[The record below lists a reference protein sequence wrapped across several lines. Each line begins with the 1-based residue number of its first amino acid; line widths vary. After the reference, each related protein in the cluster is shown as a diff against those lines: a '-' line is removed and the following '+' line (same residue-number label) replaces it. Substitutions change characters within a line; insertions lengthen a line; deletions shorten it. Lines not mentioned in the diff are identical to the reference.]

1 MPDAVS
7 TETND
12 DLHAELSAEWDKLS
26 AADEAPQSTEQAPA
40 SAETPTE
47 TAKAAADRARDEH
60 GRFVKKAAEAATE
73 PVQTPETQA
82 AAQTLPT
89 EQAQPQ
95 AAQTRPIGPP
105 PGWSVAAKAE
115 FDKLSPAIKEAI
127 AKREE
132 EVSNGFAKLQSFKG
146 LEPYAEHAARAG
158 TTLPQVM
165 ERFFAAEQLLATDF
179 VSGIQS
185 LCQHFNVNPAALVAA
200 LGGQGQGY
208 QQPHA
213 QPQVRD
219 NRVDALERR
228 LAQYEQERAMEA
240 QNGISAEIQA
250 FAAKPENKYFEN
262 VRRSMSILLSNEQ
275 AYDDDEVHDLKWA
288 YDRACWAHPEIRQL
302 LINEQA
308 EARAQEAQRKASE
321 ARRASG
327 SLNPGSPL
335 PNGSNSGPN
344 RNLSVRDELLA
355 NWDAH
360 AI

>member
-26 AADEAPQSTEQAPA
+26 VADEAPQPKEQAPA
-40 SAETPTE
+40 PSETPAE

-73 PVQTPETQA
+73 PVQTPEAQA

-95 AAQTRPIGPP
+95 TAQTRPIGPP

-179 VSGIQS
+179 VSGVQS

-250 FAAKPENKYFEN
+250 FAAKPENKFFEN
-262 VRRSMSILLSNEQ
+262 VRPFMAKLLSTEAATTLQ
-275 AYDDDEVHDLKWA
+275 DAYDQ
-288 YDRACWAHPEIRQL
+288 ACWAHPEIRQL